1 MRRLAAAGW
10 PRGRWAGLL
19 REMITTVKRAVG
31 RAEVIAHYFAATGK
45 AQTMLG
51 FCPMTGFEDDMR
63 RPAEYLASL

>member
-1 MRRLAAAGW
+1 
-10 PRGRWAGLL
+10 
-19 REMITTVKRAVG
+19 MITTVKRAVG